1 MSGSFD
7 ETVRVWDVKS
17 GKCLKVLLAHS
28 DPVTA
33 VDFNRD
39 GSLIKERRV
48 KLLMKKGE
56 DEGGIVFMVGVCAY
70 AAIK

>member
-1 MSGSFD
+1 MRKSLRM
-7 ETVRVWDVKS
+7 VRS
-17 GKCLKVLLAHS
+17 MM
-28 DPVTA
+28 
-33 VDFNRD
+33 
-39 GSLIKERRV
+39 IEERIV